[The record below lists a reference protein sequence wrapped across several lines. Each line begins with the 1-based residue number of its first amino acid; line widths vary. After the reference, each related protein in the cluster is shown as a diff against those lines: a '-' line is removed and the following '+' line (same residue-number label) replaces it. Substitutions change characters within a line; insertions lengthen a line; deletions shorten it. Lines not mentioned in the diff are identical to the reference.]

1 MKGRFA
7 AEGWLVVCT
16 LIWGGTFSFS
26 KSALDSASP
35 LLVVALRFALA
46 ASVLLIFGFREI
58 RKIGSHAVRAGL
70 ILGALM
76 FVGFATQTAGLKY
89 TTASRS
95 GFITQLL
102 MIFTPL
108 FQWWIEKKKPRLS
121 NVAGAAVVIVGMY
134 YLTSPEAGGFNQGD
148 ALTLICA
155 VENGLYIVLIDV
167 YAKRLPVLQIVFLQI
182 VVAGILAGIGSIF
195 ESPYFTPTLPLLGFV
210 LYLGIPASVGAVYLQ
225 NRFQKESTPVRAS
238 IIYSLEPVFAA
249 LFAMMFL
256 GESLGGTGIFGAA
269 LILFGILVS
278 ELSDPFLL
286 WARNRRR
293 EKPAPGE

>member
-1 MKGRFA
+1 MKGRFQ

-35 LLVVALRFALA
+35 LLVVAMRFAVA
-46 ASVLLIFGFREI
+46 ALVLMIVAFREI
-58 RKIGSHAVRAGL
+58 RRMDRSVLRAGL
-70 ILGALM
+70 ILGSLM

-95 GFITQLL
+95 AFITQLL

-108 FQWWIEKKKPRLS
+108 FQWWIEKKKPRAANL
-121 NVAGAAVVIVGMY
+121 AGAVVVIIGMY
-134 YLTSPEAGGFNQGD
+134 YLTSPEAGGFNEGD

-167 YAKRLPVLQIVFLQI
+167 YAKRLPVVQIVFLQI
-182 VVAGILAGIGSIF
+182 VVAGVLSGIGSLF
-195 ESPYFTPTLPLLGFV
+195 EGPYLTPTLPLLGFI
-210 LYLGIPASVGAVYLQ
+210 LYLGIPASVVAVYLQ
-225 NRFQKESTPVRAS
+225 NRYQKESTPVRAS

-256 GESLGGTGIFGAA
+256 GESLGAAGLFGAG
-269 LILFGILVS
+269 LILGGILVS
-278 ELSDPFLL
+278 ELTDPILV
-286 WARNRRR
+286 WTRSRRR
-293 EKPAPGE
+293 SSPG